1 MISFIGKFLLLETL
15 PSGQQFR
22 LVLQE
27 QTMAQRGGAQEEG
40 DHQADDGEE
49 ERDAEDSPDV
59 DTCQDCWRGGQEDN
73 YRFDTISC

>member
-1 MISFIGKFLLLETL
+1 
-15 PSGQQFR
+15 
-22 LVLQE
+22 
-27 QTMAQRGGAQEEG
+27 MAQRGGAQEEG